1 VPPVVRIY
9 PVLFPLLFTLPC
21 LAQTTCFTDP
31 LGTTICSTPDGVI
44 HGNTSSIGQSIY
56 RDDRGQLLDYE
67 VDQFGNAS
75 VQRPAGDI
83 IDWSQSAPVS
93 RDNLLRNGSS
103 PVPRIPANP
112 GSQGHHVPPF
122 DGLPGQP

>member
-1 VPPVVRIY
+1 MRIY
-9 PVLFPLLFTLPC
+9 TVLFSLLFALPC
-21 LAQTTCFTDP
+21 LAQTTCFTDSF
-31 LGTTICSTPDGVI
+31 GTTICSTPGGVI

-75 VQRPAGDI
+75 VQRPTGEI
-83 IDWSQSAPVS
+83 IDWSQSVPGY
-93 RDNLLRNGSS
+93 RENLLRNGSS

-112 GSQGHHVPPF
+112 GSQVHHVPPF